1 MQYSFFVK
9 DLPMAASTDQFIEEY
24 ESSHDT

>member
-1 MQYSFFVK
+1 MQYSFFVA
-9 DLPMAASTDQFIEEY
+9 DLPMAASTDKLMEEC